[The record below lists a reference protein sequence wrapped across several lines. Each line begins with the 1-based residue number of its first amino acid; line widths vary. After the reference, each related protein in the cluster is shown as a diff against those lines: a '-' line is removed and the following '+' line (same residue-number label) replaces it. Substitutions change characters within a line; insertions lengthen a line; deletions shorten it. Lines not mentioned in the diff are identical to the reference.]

1 MGYPIDM
8 NDLQNDLKA
17 WTEKQFPTR
26 NMGSITNHLMSEI
39 GELLENPNDIME
51 FADCFMLLV
60 DAASYQ
66 GIHMS
71 DIWRAMGEKL
81 EINKKRK
88 WGEPNKQGF
97 VEHIE

>member
-8 NDLQNDLKA
+8 NDLQHDLKK
-17 WTEKQFPTR
+17 WTEKQFPSR
-26 NMGSITNHLMSEI
+26 NMESITNHLKSEI
-39 GELLENPNDIME
+39 GELLENPTDIIE

-88 WGEPNKQGF
+88 WGEPNEQGF